1 MSFALLPTTLTM
13 LCAGM
18 AGIFLVLGVL
28 VLGVYLVNKM
38 CKYVSCQRDLR
49 VCGGPFAVCQRTP
62 SWQHI

>member
-28 VLGVYLVNKM
+28 VLGVYLLNKVFQ
-38 CKYVSCQRDLR
+38 KKDKHRFKRYLR
-49 VCGGPFAVCQRTP
+49 PRSAKSP
-62 SWQHI
+62 K